1 MSLAFAFHLGHLRS
15 RGVVSAAGPES
26 IDRRIRRVSAQSFAT
41 AATLSTKSIRRLLVL
56 RRSRIDRYFWSSCHS
71 DIVQLP
77 EGKWLCPFAQ
87 GLGEYAGRVQDDL
100 RTLELL
106 REFIAAIDRRLP
118 QIARA
123 GEAAIAAEAA
133 RLRTLAAER
142 IAEIEGATTPRSKP
156 L

>member
-1 MSLAFAFHLGHLRS
+1 MSFRTGS
-15 RGVVSAAGPES
+15 
-26 IDRRIRRVSAQSFAT
+26 
-41 AATLSTKSIRRLLVL
+41 
-56 RRSRIDRYFWSSCHS
+56 
-71 DIVQLP
+71 
-77 EGKWLCPFAQ
+77 
-87 GLGEYAGRVQDDL
+87 GEYAGRVQDDL

-133 RLRTLAAER
+133 QLRTLAAAR
-142 IAEIEGATTPRSKP
+142 IAEIEGAAATPRLDP